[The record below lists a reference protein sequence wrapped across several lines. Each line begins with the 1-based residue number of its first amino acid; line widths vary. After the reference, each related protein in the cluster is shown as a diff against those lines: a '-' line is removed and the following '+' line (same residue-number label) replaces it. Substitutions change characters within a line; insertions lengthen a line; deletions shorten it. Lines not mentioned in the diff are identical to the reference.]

1 MTAAVIDNPVFPT
14 LVSNGVELDPSP
26 NRLGQL
32 RSSIDAIDDVDELR
46 ARMRDEGYLYLPGY
60 LDRELVFEARKVITD
75 RLAEQGALEPGTP
88 PIEAV
93 ARQGIDFKFRPDLAQ
108 DNEPLDRLLYD
119 GRMIDF
125 YERFLG
131 GEVRHFDFTW
141 LRAVAPG
148 KGTAPHGDSVFMNR
162 GTTNLY
168 TAWVPLGDVSFQ
180 LGGLMVLDRS
190 HRLDEIKNEYGRM
203 DVDSYCTNH
212 DDAELYA
219 SNQKWWNG
227 SLSDNPVKLRDDLG
241 GRWLTGEFRAGDLLT
256 FTIYT
261 VHASLDNRSDRIR
274 LSSDSR
280 YQLASEP
287 VDERWIG
294 EHPIGHSVAG
304 KRGRIC

>member
-26 NRLGQL
+26 DRVGEL
-32 RSSIDAIDDVDELR
+32 RSSIDAIEDVDELQ
-46 ARMRDEGYLYLPGY
+46 ARMRNEGYLYLPGY
-60 LDRELVFEARKVITD
+60 LDRDLVFDARKVITD

-93 ARQGIDFKFRPDLAQ
+93 ARQGIDFKFRPDLAE

-190 HRLDEIKNEYGRM
+190 HRLDEIKNEYGQM

-241 GRWLTGEFRAGDLLT
+241 GRWLTAEFRAGDLLT

-287 VDERWIG
+287 VDERWVG